1 MNQKP
6 TILIVD
12 DEPSIAD
19 ALTYALSTEGLHAE
33 WCGTGAAA
41 LANIQA
47 SPPVLVVL
55 DVGLP
60 DMTGFDVCRGIR
72 ASTNTPIL
80 FLSARAEEVD
90 RILGLELGG
99 DDYISKPFSPREV
112 VARIKAIL
120 RRTEAGRG
128 MAPLPVP
135 KRNPDFRIDEE
146 RMRVLFKERPL
157 ELTRYEFRLLC
168 VLVRRPGRVYSRE
181 DLMNIAWESP
191 EMSLERTV
199 DTHIK
204 TIRAKLHAID
214 PETEFIITHR
224 GLGYSLREG

>member
-1 MNQKP
+1 MSEKA

-19 ALTYALSTEGLHAE
+19 ALKYALSQEGFNTQLV
-33 WCGTGAAA
+33 GTGTDA
-41 LANIQA
+41 LTYIAEQ
-47 SPPVLVVL
+47 SPALVVL

-60 DMTGFDVCRGIR
+60 DMTGYDVCRRIR
-72 ASTNTPIL
+72 ERTATPIL
-80 FLSARAEEVD
+80 FLTARADEVD

-120 RRTEAGRG
+120 RRSEGLVVSAAAVSSR
-128 MAPLPVP
+128 
-135 KRNPDFRIDEE
+135 RNSAFKIDEE
-146 RMRVLFKERPL
+146 RMKVMYKGEPL
-157 ELTRYEFRLLC
+157 DLTRYELRLLC

-181 DLMNIAWESP
+181 ELMNIAWESP

-214 PETEFIITHR
+214 SEDDSIITHR